1 MNRIRR
7 DQIILFSLALV
18 VRLGAA
24 ALIPHPGYMDAA
36 YYAAG
41 AINLGQGNGFSEPF
55 IWNYLSESASLPHPG
70 FLYWMPLPSLLA
82 APFAALFPG
91 SFFALQLPFAI
102 LSALLPCL
110 AYAIAWR
117 TSVPSAAES
126 SAKRRRAWAAG
137 LLTLFS
143 GFFFPYWTLPE
154 TFAPFALFGGLALW
168 LSATGSSKPET
179 SKLKLLLI
187 GALSGLAHLT
197 RADGVILLPIVT
209 LALLLRPNR
218 QQHNTPHASRFTFYV
233 SRFTFHVSRPL
244 IRHASCVIFGY
255 FLVMAPWFLRNLSV
269 ISAPLSPAGAKTLWL
284 TNYDDLFCYR
294 CDLSLHSYLAWGW
307 GNILRSK
314 LFALWVNFQ
323 RFLAEDCLIFLFPL
337 ILVGLYRLR
346 RRPPFTLALIYL
358 FLIYLAHSLAFTFP
372 GPRGGFFHASAA
384 ALPFLLVAAIEG
396 LDAALGWA
404 ARRRR
409 WNLRQAQMVF
419 TTAAVIAAMALSAYA
434 AADKIP
440 RWRETGATYREID
453 HWLDE
458 SKISEDTIIMVGD
471 PPSFWYHTG
480 RYAVVVPNEDVAT
493 LREVVERHKVEYLL
507 LDRDHPAPLTALYNG
522 EEKVVWLRAVTNW
535 EGKEDRLMLYAIR
548 R

>member
-7 DQIILFSLALV
+7 DQIILFSLALTT
-18 VRLGAA
+18 RLIVAT
-24 ALIPHPGYMDAA
+24 LIPHPGYMDAA

-41 AINLGQGNGFSEPF
+41 AINLGQGNGLSEPF
-55 IWNYLSESASLPHPG
+55 IWNYLNESASLPHPG

-82 APFAALFPG
+82 APFAALFSG

-102 LSALLPCL
+102 TSALLPCV

-117 TSVPSAAES
+117 TAEG
-126 SAKRRRAWAAG
+126 RRRAWAAG
-137 LLTLFS
+137 LLMLFS

-154 TFAPFALFGGLALW
+154 TFAPFALLGS
-168 LSATGSSKPET
+168 LSIWIAANSKPERPNL
-179 SKLKLLLI
+179 SLFLA
-187 GALSGLAHLT
+187 GALAGLVHLT
-197 RADGVILLPIVT
+197 RADGVLLLPI
-209 LALLLRPNR
+209 LALAPLLRSKPR
-218 QQHNTPHASRFTFYV
+218 SKPYASRL
-233 SRFTFHVSRPL
+233 TFHVSRFTP
-244 IRHASCVIFGY
+244 IFLGY
-255 FLVMAPWFLRNLSV
+255 LLVMTPWFLRNLSV
-269 ISAPLSPAGAKTLWL
+269 IGAPLSSAGTQTLWL
-284 TNYDDLFCYR
+284 TDYDDLFCYD
-294 CDLSLHSYLAWGW
+294 CDLSLQTYLAWGW

-314 LFALWVNFQ
+314 FFALWVNFQ
-323 RFLAEDCLIFLFPL
+323 RFLAEDCLIFLFPF

-346 RRPPFTLALIYL
+346 RRPPFTLAIIYL

-384 ALPFLLVAAIEG
+384 ALPFLLVAGLEG

-419 TTAAVIAAMALSAYA
+419 TTAAVIAAMALSIYA
-434 AADKIP
+434 AANKIT

-453 HWLDE
+453 HWLDARE
-458 SKISEDTIIMVGD
+458 VSKSAAENSAIIMVGD
-471 PPSFWYHTG
+471 PPSFWYHTR

-493 LREVVERHKVEYLL
+493 LREVVERYQVEYLL

-522 EEKVVWLRAVTNW
+522 EEKVEWLRAVASW
-535 EGKEDRLMLYAIR
+535 EDEEEQVVLYAVR